1 MAPGKLVWRISF
13 ASKHVFI
20 ISNKDGSC
28 EAYPRTLL
36 GEGGV
41 PGAISEIA
49 PCSRRHTQR
58 WLCIVI
64 DMLVLLT
71 HIPSTGRKLP
81 RSKRT
86 GLRGRAWKHS
96 LMAFRVDWRAME
108 LLLRGILLH
117 VNWTQT
123 LNPWVLGAQTSPGC
137 LFLVDLAGREWPD
150 PGFAE
155 ALTLAI
161 REVPH
166 QFWQVMEG
174 PAKHACVV
182 FIAPGV
188 IPVVS
193 LWCPLKPGQQSQKRK
208 RKEKTKA
215 NRKTTTTTTQS
226 KPNQIK
232 PNHTIVFFSP

>member
-1 MAPGKLVWRISF
+1 MAPGKLIWRISF
-13 ASKHVFI
+13 APKHVCI
-20 ISNKDGSC
+20 ISNKDRSC
-28 EAYPRTLL
+28 EAYPRSLL

-41 PGAISEIA
+41 AGAISEIA

-58 WLCIVI
+58 WLCVVT

-71 HIPSTGRKLP
+71 YIHSPGRKLL
-81 RSKRT
+81 RSKGT
-86 GLRGRAWKHS
+86 GLRGIAWKHS
-96 LMAFRVDWRAME
+96 LMAFRADWRAME

-123 LNPWVLGAQTSPGC
+123 LNPRVLGAQASPGC

-150 PGFAE
+150 PGFA
-155 ALTLAI
+155 LTLAL

-174 PAKHACVV
+174 PAKHVCVV

-193 LWCPLKPGQQSQKRK
+193 LWCPLKPGLL
-208 RKEKTKA
+208 
-215 NRKTTTTTTQS
+215 
-226 KPNQIK
+226 
-232 PNHTIVFFSP
+232 